1 MRQLP
6 VELGAQTG
14 RQQPS
19 GAVGKRAAAAERE
32 RSVSATE
39 RRSAKNGRQTAV
51 VVRLLSFGYA
61 GLLRRRERGSS
72 TGSAK
77 VLPAVTSTPFG
88 RSATGPVVV
97 HRAAGYPQLRFVR
110 LSCPGT
116 CGTLCAWPS
125 RRNESILRRCF
136 APCAGGRISANGSW
150 LPGLAYRR
158 APWRGSRR
166 GGHGIHGSGPW
177 SGWSERLAVGLMWVP
192 TPPPALMLTRDRFL
206 GPGSCCGWNRCHT
219 RRCAT
224 RRAGTTRHYPAH
236 LDVREVRHPKDWAGA
251 WWAYWYNLPPQR
263 WPLRVPAATYD
274 LCRERRDLRRWR
286 EEVRRSVRLR
296 RVTAGLP
303 VGAWQWLAELPD
315 GSPVGELR
323 ARRRG
328 GYPSDYGAAEPAVV
342 LDSVFVVSDCRRL
355 GIARRLMAE
364 LTAEMDR
371 SEIQVARVVVDHG
384 EVRFYA
390 ACGFQVEATR
400 PVKLTL
406 TRPRPSAWPA

>member
-1 MRQLP
+1 
-6 VELGAQTG
+6 VE
-14 RQQPS
+14 
-19 GAVGKRAAAAERE
+19 
-32 RSVSATE
+32 
-39 RRSAKNGRQTAV
+39 
-51 VVRLLSFGYA
+51 RL
-61 GLLRRRERGSS
+61 
-72 TGSAK
+72 
-77 VLPAVTSTPFG
+77 V
-88 RSATGPVVV
+88 
-97 HRAAGYPQLRFVR
+97 RAAGGRLDAGADATPGVDVDAGPVSRTGELLRLEPVPHEEMR
-110 LSCPGT
+110 D
-116 CGTLCAWPS
+116 
-125 RRNESILRRCF
+125 E
-136 APCAGGRISANGSW
+136 AG
-150 LPGLAYRR
+150 
-158 APWRGSRR
+158 
-166 GGHGIHGSGPW
+166 
-177 SGWSERLAVGLMWVP
+177 
-192 TPPPALMLTRDRFL
+192 
-206 GPGSCCGWNRCHT
+206 
-219 RRCAT
+219 
-224 RRAGTTRHYPAH
+224 RHYPAH

-406 TRPRPSAWPA
+406 TLPRPSAWPA